1 MTEKI
6 SIKVIDKLSGFKFEQ
21 FIKDFLLDIGFQKIE
36 VTKKS
41 GDFGVDVIAYFD
53 NKKWAVQTKRWN
65 KAMSESKEKDSRSRE
80 EIVYEAHERVY
91 NSLRENPASFL
102 YKDRTKNLDSNI
114 LASIKQRESEIDKAH
129 SKMIANPNPKR
140 GWVPFQSRLK
150 DLRSRY

>member
-1 MTEKI
+1 MTADNYGARTDLNSRGVLMDIEKEMAEMTWNEAY
-6 SIKVIDKLSGFKFEQ
+6 DAG
-21 FIKDFLLDIGFQKIE
+21 KIAGSDL
-36 VTKKS
+36 KS
-41 GDFGVDVIAYFD
+41 AE
-53 NKKWAVQTKRWN
+53 KRKRWN

-140 GWVPFQSRLK
+140 GWVPFQSRLN
-150 DLRSRY
+150 DLRGRY